1 MAAAE
6 ELNIAL
12 TPELAT
18 DVRQAVASGEYASTS
33 EVISDALRAWKEQR
47 HSQAVAVKDLQRL
60 WREGVNSGESKV
72 FDGEAIKNRGR
83 ERLAQVKATGS

>member
-12 TPELAT
+12 TAELAT

-33 EVISDALRAWKEQR
+33 AVISDALRAWKQQR
-47 HSQAVAVKDLQRL
+47 HSQAAAVEDLQRL
-60 WREGVNSGESKV
+60 WTEGVNSGESKV
-72 FDGEAIKNRGR
+72 LDGEAVKHHGR
-83 ERLAQVKATGS
+83 ERLAQ

>member
-6 ELNIAL
+6 ELSIAL

-33 EVISDALRAWKEQR
+33 AVISDALRAWKEQR
-47 HSQAVAVKDLQRL
+47 HNQALKTDELRRL
-60 WREGVNSGESKV
+60 WNEGVNSGESNV
-72 FDGEAIKNRGR
+72 LDGEAVKRRGR
-83 ERLAQVKATGS
+83 DRLAELRAAAR